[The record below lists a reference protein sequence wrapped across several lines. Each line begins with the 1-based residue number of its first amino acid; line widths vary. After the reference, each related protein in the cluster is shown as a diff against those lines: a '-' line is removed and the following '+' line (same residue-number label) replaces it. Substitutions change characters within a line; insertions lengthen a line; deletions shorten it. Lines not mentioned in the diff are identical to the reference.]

1 MRLSSTEL
9 PNTGIKQVMSLP
21 SVQLSRL
28 NGTAENLLDSTG
40 RVLLVVNGASQCG
53 FAPQYKDLEALY
65 HRHMGTFLHL
75 KAAAPG
81 VFGTEALILRCP
93 ERE

>member
-40 RVLLVVNGASQCG
+40 TVLLVVNGASQCG
-53 FAPQYKDLEALY
+53 FALQYKDLAALY
-65 HRHMGTFLHL
+65 HRHMGTFSPSESGGARRLWYRGL
-75 KAAAPG
+75 DSQVPRA
-81 VFGTEALILRCP
+81 
-93 ERE
+93 

>member
-9 PNTGIKQVMSLP
+9 PNTGIKQAMSLP

-40 RVLLVVNGASQCG
+40 RVLLVVNGASQSRL
-53 FAPQYKDLEALY
+53 APQYKDLEASTI
-65 HRHMGTFLHL
+65 GTWALFLHL
-75 KAAAPG
+75 KAGGPRRLWHRGLDSQVPRA
-81 VFGTEALILRCP
+81 
-93 ERE
+93 